1 MAFTRI
7 EIPTQRAVDEHS
19 HKRTYGVE
27 SRDSVIH
34 RAGCLKDDTVI
45 DLCGSDEEVAVHD
58 ATAPI
63 RKKRRLFHNGNH
75 SIYTSASQNLSTSP
89 KSVDSPFSSSP
100 SESGV
105 ELVPASERYK
115 GPVSS
120 ITHNGDGCT
129 SELARLLGTSPL
141 GRRSLVATPDRGS
154 TDHIS
159 SPMFFSDWADGT
171 QGQFGNNEDTQ
182 RCPHVT
188 KQSRHS
194 TLGFQRS
201 VGSGQPRTHRKSELD
216 HIPGYFHDLQI
227 PDSVGGK
234 PRTSRLQR
242 ATKFQSSPPDPLKS
256 KSQTSQSNTSAMSDC
271 EDAFSNSAKI
281 AWADPAITK
290 PVRRGLSLL
299 DQLGHTL
306 TAVSYG
312 GSVEVHQNRSSD
324 QFLPQGLLSELTLPK
339 AFETF
344 DSDTKDMVIQ
354 RETLRARERDLQ
366 ALIEVYTA
374 AAQFLSLERTGRAF
388 EQAQKELNEVSLFSD
403 AVLDQELSG
412 KRARARIQNIRD
424 NLNRRVEKNSRRP
437 DATSVNKVLDQLV
450 PSDRMLKLENE
461 TNKVKDRLVE
471 LRTQRD
477 RATRSRKRF
486 RDDMRNKISASTGTK
501 PMQITKQN
509 PRSMTK
515 GRRQAQYEA
524 YVDRRLNVAQANLAR
539 FHQLVNKED
548 HLDDAGLSHTDL
560 FKDHDAVSE
569 VSEDETGGEP
579 IPTMPVRS
587 GLDTMSSR
595 GSIDTGAVMI
605 GESIPRITT
614 MQDSSERMQEADQPQ
629 CHLRGQR
636 PDKILLQ
643 QQTSHACASLK
654 VVRSTMSNNKPTFDE
669 TEDVLAP
676 SDSCLDDD
684 RDDEIVEAYRY
695 TVKGVFQGYPDRQD
709 GEEYQFAQCWDR
721 AAAIRQFEAL
731 VDEIKSHLLR
741 HGDFEHTSRTSLGL
755 PESRLKTGNDDGCLC
770 RIWIDSTLVEPDVKA
785 YEDARLLAKL
795 TDTFV
800 YFVEWEHIISR
811 RCNPDES
818 VGQAAETMPTDV
830 LATPTTSVT
839 AATPD
844 RHETCTTSETD
855 HLKKETATADCGK
868 CFQSTKAVDED
879 VDESTSC
886 DGETHQS
893 KETAAEIV
901 IEVQA
906 SRPKS
911 SAVQPA
917 AQDGLA
923 DDSEHFERRSTE
935 CEYAAYAGAP
945 SCVRDNS
952 NPIGMPTEPTTQIE
966 ASAGVNAF
974 MSTDSDTI
982 VAQTRSDST
991 TADLFASIAYAN
1003 RAAKTRFMEWYI
1015 TQVADLRTVQIM
1027 EDDLEDELK
1036 RCGDRHCW
1044 TQEQD
1049 FEIDAED
1056 ASEHVRTVDA
1066 MKMWIGK
1073 RQIRGPIP

>member
-1 MAFTRI
+1 
-7 EIPTQRAVDEHS
+7 
-19 HKRTYGVE
+19 
-27 SRDSVIH
+27 
-34 RAGCLKDDTVI
+34 
-45 DLCGSDEEVAVHD
+45 
-58 ATAPI
+58 
-63 RKKRRLFHNGNH
+63 
-75 SIYTSASQNLSTSP
+75 
-89 KSVDSPFSSSP
+89 
-100 SESGV
+100 
-105 ELVPASERYK
+105 
-115 GPVSS
+115 
-120 ITHNGDGCT
+120 
-129 SELARLLGTSPL
+129 
-141 GRRSLVATPDRGS
+141 
-154 TDHIS
+154 
-159 SPMFFSDWADGT
+159 MFFSDWADGT

-182 RCPHVT
+182 RCPDVT

-194 TLGFQRS
+194 TLGFQKS
-201 VGSGQPRTHRKSELD
+201 VGSGQPRTHHKSELD

-234 PRTSRLQR
+234 PRIFRLPR
-242 ATKFQSSPPDPLKS
+242 PTKSQSSLSDPLKS
-256 KSQTSQSNTSAMSDC
+256 ESQTSQNNTSAMSDC

-312 GSVEVHQNRSSD
+312 GSNEVHQNGSSD

-344 DSDTKDMVIQ
+344 DSDTKDMIIQ

-374 AAQFLSLERTGRAF
+374 AAQFLCLERTGRAF

-412 KRARARIQNIRD
+412 KRTRARIQNIRD
-424 NLNRRVEKNSRRP
+424 NLNRRVEKNGRRP
-437 DATSVNKVLDQLV
+437 DATSVNKVLDRLV

-461 TNKVKDRLVE
+461 KSKVKDRLVE

-477 RATRSRKRF
+477 RATRSRKRLS
-486 RDDMRNKISASTGTK
+486 DDTRNKISASTGTK

-509 PRSMTK
+509 PHPMTK

-548 HLDDAGLSHTDL
+548 HLDDAGLSDTDL

-569 VSEDETGGEP
+569 VSEDETGAEP
-579 IPTMPVRS
+579 IPTMSVRS
-587 GLDTMSSR
+587 RL
-595 GSIDTGAVMI
+595 DTGAVMV

-629 CHLRGQR
+629 RHLRGQR

-643 QQTSHACASLK
+643 QQTSHACASLE

-676 SDSCLDDD
+676 SDPCLDDD

-709 GEEYQFAQCWDR
+709 GEEYQFAQYWDR

-731 VDEIKSHLLR
+731 VDEIKSQLLR

-785 YEDARLLAKL
+785 YEDAKLLAKL
-795 TDTFV
+795 NDTFV

-818 VGQAAETMPTDV
+818 VGRAPETMPMDV
-830 LATPTTSVT
+830 SATPTTSLT

-844 RHETCTTSETD
+844 RYETCTILETD
-855 HLKKETATADCGK
+855 HLNQETATADCGK
-868 CFQSTKAVDED
+868 SFQSTKAVDED

-886 DGETHQS
+886 DDQTHQS
-893 KETAAEIV
+893 KETAAEIA
-901 IEVQA
+901 IEVQE

-911 SAVQPA
+911 PAVQPA

-923 DDSEHFERRSTE
+923 DDSEHFESRSTE

-945 SCVRDNS
+945 SCVQDSS
-952 NPIGMPTEPTTQIE
+952 NPIGMRTEPTTQIE
-966 ASAGVNAF
+966 ASTGVHAF

-982 VAQTRSDST
+982 VTQTRSDCT

-1049 FEIDAED
+1049 FEIDAGD
-1056 ASEHVRTVDA
+1056 ASEHVRTVDT
-1066 MKMWIGK
+1066 MKVWIGK